1 MKYLTWDNTTYSTGI
16 KSIERRFEQ
25 LEDKVLWLEKKL
37 VQLGQIVEKDIT
49 QRLEEQEEE
58 EEEEEEEDNGN
69 SNSSNSRNSN
79 VNHSGGSSKRRQQS
93 RTTDTGGGWYIS
105 YDSIRNLFR

>member
-58 EEEEEEEDNGN
+58 EEEEEDNGN